1 MDPGSYLG
9 IMPKFGRCGGSSPG
23 VRLDFAE
30 CIEKI
35 TMNMSGDRLRKTVR
49 LTTGNIEGC
58 RIVGVRSLIK
68 LGDHSELKVEGGKAV
83 VEYKASQ
90 GFQSRLEKM
99 GQMTYEFSYRVALER
114 FRAKYLESSIEDD
127 PFAKRPED
135 TNMRMKYAGPLMIV
149 LLHSVQQILTY
160 ITPISLALNSVLVLE
175 SCRHGTSRLHSDTR
189 QFSAVKL
196 IAHEEPQCTK
206 VQALLVSKCYWK
218 YCVVADESA
227 RHGSAW
233 VYRIDS
239 AGFRGS
245 GELDETTR
253 LCDVQAPRFVGVGHV
268 GLKGAYVTC
277 KNAYL

>member
-1 MDPGSYLG
+1 MAAAEKWAAELSTEVDRLKAMLG
-9 IMPKFGRCGGSSPG
+9 KSEQCRKDLE
-23 VRLDFAE
+23 LDFAE

-35 TMNMSGDRLRKTVR
+35 AMNMSGDRLRKTVR

-58 RIVGVRSLIK
+58 RIVGV
-68 LGDHSELKVEGGKAV
+68 
-83 VEYKASQ
+83 
-90 GFQSRLEKM
+90 
-99 GQMTYEFSYRVALER
+99 SYRVALER

-135 TNMRMKYAGPLMIV
+135 TNMRTKHAGPLMIV

-175 SCRHGTSRLHSDTR
+175 SCRHGTSILHSDTR

-196 IAHEEPQCTK
+196 IAHEEPQCTE
-206 VQALLVSKCYWK
+206 VQALLVPKCYRK

-233 VYRIDS
+233 VHRIDS

-245 GELDETTR
+245 GELGEATR
-253 LCDVQAPRFVGVGHV
+253 LCDVQAPRFVGVGRV

-277 KNAYL
+277 KNAYLWDLCARLGSSYG